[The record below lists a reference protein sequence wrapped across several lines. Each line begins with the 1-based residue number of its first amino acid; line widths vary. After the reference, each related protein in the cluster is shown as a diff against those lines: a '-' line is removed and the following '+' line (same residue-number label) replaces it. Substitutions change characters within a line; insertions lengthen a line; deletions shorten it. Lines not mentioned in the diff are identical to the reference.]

1 MVEPAGIEDALAR
14 LPPLRETIRRAGLEP
29 DKRLGQHFLL
39 DPAILARIAAA
50 AGPLRG
56 RTVLEVGPGPG
67 GLTRAL
73 LAAGAAKVVA
83 VERDPRCVAALADLV
98 AAAAGRLELVE
109 ADALAFDPEGLA
121 PAGTLLVVAN
131 LPYNIGTELLLG
143 WLHRVE
149 LFERL
154 VLLFQK
160 EVALRLVA
168 PPGGAAYGRLSVLAQ
183 LVCRVERLF
192 DLPPG
197 AFLPPP
203 KVASSL
209 VRLVPRPDRPSG
221 AELAAVERVTAAA
234 FGRRRKMLRQSL
246 KPLRPEPE
254 ALLAPL
260 GIPPT
265 VRAEALAPE
274 TFLALARALR
284 AQPPPEEAA
293 GSTRNRCTNSER

>member
-1 MVEPAGIEDALAR
+1 MVESAGIEDALAR
-14 LPPLRETIRRAGLEP
+14 LPPLRETIRRAGLAP

-50 AGPLRG
+50 AGPLAG
-56 RTVLEVGPGPG
+56 RTVLEIGPGPG

-73 LAAGAAKVVA
+73 LAAGAARVVA
-83 VERDPRCVAALADLV
+83 VERDPRCVAALADL
-98 AAAAGRLELVE
+98 ATAAAGRLRLVE
-109 ADALAFDPEGLA
+109 ADALAFDPSGLA
-121 PAGTLLVVAN
+121 PPGALLVVAN

-143 WLHRVE
+143 WLRRAE
-149 LFERL
+149 CFDRL
-154 VLLFQK
+154 VLLFQR

-168 PPGGAAYGRLSVLAQ
+168 APGGAAYGRLSVLAQ
-183 LVCRVERLF
+183 LVCRVVRLF

-203 KVASSL
+203 RVASSL

-221 AELAAVERVTAAA
+221 VELAAIERVTAAA

-246 KPLRPEPE
+246 KSLGPEPE

-265 VRAEALAPE
+265 LRAETLPPA
-274 TFLALARALR
+274 TFRALARALP
-284 AQPPPEEAA
+284 AQPPPEETA
-293 GSTRNRCTNSER
+293 GATRNRCTNSER